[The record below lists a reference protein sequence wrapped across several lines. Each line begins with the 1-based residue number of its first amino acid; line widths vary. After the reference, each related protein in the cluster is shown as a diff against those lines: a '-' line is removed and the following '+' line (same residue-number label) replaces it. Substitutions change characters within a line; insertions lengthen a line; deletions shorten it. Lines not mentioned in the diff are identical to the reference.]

1 MEPTFVAIVGPTAS
15 GKSSLAMRLA
25 ELFNGEIVAADSRT
39 VYKGMDIGTA
49 KPSRGDRQKIPH
61 HCLDLVEP
69 NERYSAHDYQLVAN
83 QAIDDI
89 LARGKLPI
97 LAGGSGMYL
106 DAVLYD
112 YNFEGRGLGQN
123 ELPDDLVGLQQI
135 AKERGYDVPDQVNQ
149 NPRHLKGFVAR
160 GGKSGDR
167 RQDPRALIL
176 GISVAPDELKIRIS
190 KRAKAMIASGFVQ
203 EVKELVEKYGPDA
216 PGFKAP
222 GYGPAIDFLS
232 SKISEQELLD
242 LFIKNDIQLA
252 KRQMT
257 WFKRNTDINWV
268 SSRDEAEQLLRAK
281 FPLV

>member
-1 MEPTFVAIVGPTAS
+1 MEPRFVAIVGPTAS

-25 ELFNGEIVAADSRT
+25 ELFNGEIVAADSRS
-39 VYKGMDIGTA
+39 VYIGMDIGTA
-49 KPSRGDRQKIPH
+49 KPSREERQKIPH

-69 NERYSAHDYQLVAN
+69 NEGYSAHDYQLAAN

-89 LARGKLPI
+89 LSRGKLPI
-97 LAGGSGMYL
+97 LVGGSGMYL

-112 YNFEGRGLGQN
+112 YSFEGRGLGQN

-149 NPRHLKGFVAR
+149 NARHLKGFIAR

-167 RQDPRALIL
+167 LKDPRALML

-203 EVKELVEKYGPDA
+203 EVQGLLAKYSPNS

-232 SKISEQELLD
+232 SKISEQELID
-242 LFIKNDIQLA
+242 LFIRNDVALS

-257 WFKRNTDINWV
+257 WFKRNPDIQWV
-268 SSRDEAEQLLRAK
+268 QNVMQAEQLLRAK
-281 FPLV
+281 FALV

>member
-106 DAVLYD
+106 ED
-112 YNFEGRGLGQN
+112 R
-123 ELPDDLVGLQQI
+123 
-135 AKERGYDVPDQVNQ
+135 
-149 NPRHLKGFVAR
+149 
-160 GGKSGDR
+160 KS
-167 RQDPRALIL
+167 
-176 GISVAPDELKIRIS
+176 V
-190 KRAKAMIASGFVQ
+190 V
-203 EVKELVEKYGPDA
+203 
-216 PGFKAP
+216 
-222 GYGPAIDFLS
+222 
-232 SKISEQELLD
+232 
-242 LFIKNDIQLA
+242 
-252 KRQMT
+252 
-257 WFKRNTDINWV
+257 
-268 SSRDEAEQLLRAK
+268 
-281 FPLV
+281 